1 MTGIATIDSATI
13 DSATIGIATIAIV
26 IETTTPTAIAT
37 IGIAVAET
45 VPTVIPTDAITGVTA
60 TTAGTIGE
68 KTTASTPLGGV
79 EATLEAAVAVTTTE
93 IPTTVDSARGR
104 LPCAVGPESL

>member
-1 MTGIATIDSATI
+1 
-13 DSATIGIATIAIV
+13 
-26 IETTTPTAIAT
+26 
-37 IGIAVAET
+37 
-45 VPTVIPTDAITGVTA
+45 
-60 TTAGTIGE
+60 
-68 KTTASTPLGGV
+68 V